1 MCRNFGGVCVKNKKD
16 EMLGRKF
23 LTNKSGECTVVEYIN
38 AKNVLVEFKHPP
50 YIAKCSTSDLK
61 RGEVKN
67 PLYPS
72 FYGRGFV
79 GVGEYSFKDKAVFSV
94 WKSMILR
101 TCDKKFK
108 EFRDSYKHVEV
119 CKEWLNFQNFAA
131 WCYDQ
136 KFFKC
141 KDDNG
146 FSYCLDKDILI
157 KGSKVY
163 SPETCCF
170 VPQDINKI
178 LCSRRKLRGEFPVG
192 VSFHK
197 QLGKFKA
204 AINHYGKSKHLGV
217 YKTPEQAFNAYK
229 AAKESHI
236 KEMAKEWKDRIDE
249 RVYQALLSYEVHI
262 DD

>member
-1 MCRNFGGVCVKNKKD
+1 MRSKKD
-16 EMLGRKF
+16 EMLGQEF
-23 LTNKSGECTVVEYIN
+23 NTNTCGKCVIVKYNN
-38 AKNVLVEFKHPP
+38 AKDVVVKFYDPVCFL
-50 YIAKCSTSDLK
+50 KCAVSSLRD
-61 RGEVKN
+61 GEVKN
-67 PLYPS
+67 KLHPS
-72 FYGRGFV
+72 FYNKGFI
-79 GVGEYSFKDKAVFSV
+79 GVGDYSFKDRKVFQI
-94 WKSMILR
+94 WNAMLKRAYCIKHLK
-101 TCDKKFK
+101 THA
-108 EFRDSYKHVEV
+108 SYKGVEV
-119 CKEWLNFQNFAA
+119 CDEWLNFQNFAE
-131 WCYDQ
+131 WCYSE
-136 KFFKC
+136 KMHTYV
-141 KDDNG
+141 DNKG
-146 FSYCLDKDILI
+146 DSYCLDKDILV
-157 KGSKVY
+157 KGNKIY

-170 VPQDINKI
+170 VPQDVNKI